1 MSLRDIYETGFDED
15 DGQTISATECP
26 ECTGRLQ
33 TDGGE
38 TTCSECGLV
47 ASEYR
52 IDHAATPRSY
62 EGQSNQREQTGSPM
76 TPARHDRGLSS
87 EIGYRTDGHGR
98 HLSAKKQRQLNRLR
112 REHNRA
118 RWSSKKERNLAF
130 ACMEVARLTSV
141 LDLPYSVRE
150 RASQFYR
157 DASESDLIQGRSI
170 EAIVAACVYASC
182 RCGGYTRT
190 IEEIAERAKCDQQ
203 AMTNGYQVLNRELG
217 VEALVM
223 TPKSLL
229 PRIASLVGVSDGVR
243 HRALELATFA
253 TECGIANGRKPSGV
267 AGACLYL
274 AATESETS
282 VTQNEVADAAGTSPV
297 TLRKRYTELQDAL

>member
-1 MSLRDIYETGFDED
+1 MSLRDVYETGFDED
-15 DGQTISATECP
+15 DGQSINATECP

-62 EGQSNQREQTGSPM
+62 EGQRDQRERTGSPI

-87 EIGYRTDGHGR
+87 EIGYGTDGHGK
-98 HLSAKKQRQLNRLR
+98 HLSAKKRQHLNRLR

-130 ACMEVARLTSV
+130 ACMDIARLTSA

-157 DASESDLIQGRSI
+157 DASERDLIQGRSI

-190 IEEIAERAKCDQQ
+190 IEELTEHVKCDQQ
-203 AMTNGYQVLNRELG
+203 AMTNSYQVLNRELG

-229 PRIASLVGVSDGVR
+229 PRIASLVGVPDDVQ
-243 HRALELATFA
+243 HRALDLAAFA

-274 AATESETS
+274 AGQEYEVSL
-282 VTQNEVADAAGTSPV
+282 TQKAVADAAGTSPV
-297 TLRKRYTELQDAL
+297 TLRKRCTELRDAL